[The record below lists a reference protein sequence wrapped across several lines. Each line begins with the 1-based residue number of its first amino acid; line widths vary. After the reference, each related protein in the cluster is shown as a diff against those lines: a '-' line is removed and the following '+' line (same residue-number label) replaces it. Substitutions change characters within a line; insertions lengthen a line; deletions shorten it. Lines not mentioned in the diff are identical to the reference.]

1 MVGLAE
7 GQAAL
12 LWSYKM
18 SFMQLIYKQDAPMGL
33 RTEYGFKLTH
43 YPNHWNYLIFGGCA
57 FFVRMAMP

>member
-1 MVGLAE
+1 
-7 GQAAL
+7 
-12 LWSYKM
+12 M